1 MLICLNLYG
10 HTTCLDIDATKVTP
24 FKLVYGQQVVLPNKV
39 DLDAFGLA
47 NKINYLLFMYHN
59 SVVDN
64 TDEVSYND

>member
-1 MLICLNLYG
+1 
-10 HTTCLDIDATKVTP
+10 
-24 FKLVYGQQVVLPNKV
+24 VLPNKV

-47 NKINYLLFMYHN
+47 NKINYILFMYHN